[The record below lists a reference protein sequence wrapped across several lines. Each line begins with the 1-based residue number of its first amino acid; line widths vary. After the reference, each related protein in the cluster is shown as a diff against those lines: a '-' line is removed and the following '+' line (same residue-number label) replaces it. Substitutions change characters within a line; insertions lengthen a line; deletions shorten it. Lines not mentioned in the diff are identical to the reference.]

1 MPLSHDCQVSYQ
13 LSFSVKEI
21 KLTAAI
27 WLKSMNSHL
36 NASNK
41 ASYQGIKKNNRKS
54 TWPPLFLMHC
64 PSSSLAAGDS
74 HVIFMFWFSLVSN
87 HVLLS
92 YWLCYFNALRSGLVQ
107 TSIFLLKWY
116 LIKSQRTSFYKRDF
130 FFFFCKPHISFW
142 PCLITVSL
150 WGTLKT
156 IWNVIQWNKMQGS
169 MAFRI
174 IHACHPPG
182 LQPNCSRRNL
192 LHTLSKLTPQWI
204 LLEGNLNCNCTKKS
218 GEKNSPVLL
227 CNPKMFVK
235 VHQKK
240 KKSGDCLGEVQ
251 RHWVKFIA
259 ANKRNAH

>member
-41 ASYQGIKKNNRKS
+41 ASYQGIKINNRKS
-54 TWPPLFLMHC
+54 TWPPLPHAL

-74 HVIFMFWFSLVSN
+74 PVIVTLRFSLGSD

-92 YWLCYFNALRSGLVQ
+92 YPLCYFNPLRSALVQ
-107 TSIFLLKWY
+107 TSISLLKWY
-116 LIKSQRTSFYKRDF
+116 LIKSHRTSFYKRDF
-130 FFFFCKPHISFW
+130 IFFCKPHISFW

-150 WGTLKT
+150 WGTLRT
-156 IWNVIQWNKMQGS
+156 TWNAIQWNKMQGS

-192 LHTLSKLTPQWI
+192 PHTPSRLTPQWI

-218 GEKNSPVLL
+218 GEKNSPVLP

-240 KKSGDCLGEVQ
+240 KKKMSGDCLGEVQ

-259 ANKRNAH
+259 ANQRNAH

>member
-74 HVIFMFWFSLVSN
+74 HVIFMLWFSLVSN

-92 YWLCYFNALRSGLVQ
+92 YWLCYFNPLRSGLVQ

-130 FFFFCKPHISFW
+130 FFFFANHISLSGHAW
-142 PCLITVSL
+142 SL
-150 WGTLKT
+150 SHFGAPWRQFEMLYNEIRCKVL
-156 IWNVIQWNKMQGS
+156 W
-169 MAFRI
+169 
-174 IHACHPPG
+174 H
-182 LQPNCSRRNL
+182 
-192 LHTLSKLTPQWI
+192 
-204 LLEGNLNCNCTKKS
+204 LE
-218 GEKNSPVLL
+218 
-227 CNPKMFVK
+227 
-235 VHQKK
+235 
-240 KKSGDCLGEVQ
+240 
-251 RHWVKFIA
+251 
-259 ANKRNAH
+259 